1 MYKRKRHSDKSKSV
15 SRKGSSKIMII
26 IGIVAAIAIG
36 GGIAAYF
43 ATSSSGSVG
52 SSTTSSSLVGSWHDL
67 HGVGVGV
74 YDRTLYLATHN
85 GLFKKANSGWEL
97 VGNDKSDLMGF
108 VVSPAREGVI
118 YSSGHPP
125 TGGNL
130 GFRKSTDG
138 GQTWQTISSVTSPM
152 PVDFHAMD
160 ASAADENLIYGSP
173 GGGNDMY
180 VTHDEGK
187 TWAKLSPPA
196 RVISLAA
203 HHTDANV
210 VYAGTTDG
218 LFVSGDQGKS
228 WERVNAALLEG
239 AITSVGF
246 SGNISY
252 AYVVPEQGDGY
263 IIKSS
268 DSGQTWAKT
277 DGQIPGVQ
285 GAWKFSEGENGEVYT
300 IVNQK
305 TTFGETA
312 SSVYKSADGGISWI
326 LEGTNNKSIA

>member
-1 MYKRKRHSDKSKSV
+1 MHKRKRHLDKGKSV
-15 SRKGSSKIMII
+15 SRRGSSKVMII

-43 ATSSSGSVG
+43 ATSSSGSGG
-52 SSTTSSSLVGSWHDL
+52 SSTTTSSQVGNWRDVH
-67 HGVGVGV
+67 GVGV
-74 YDRTLYLATHN
+74 YDGTLYLATHN

-97 VGNDKSDLMGF
+97 VGNDNSDLMGF
-108 VVSPAREGVI
+108 VLSPVREGVI

-173 GGGNDMY
+173 GGGNDIY

-187 TWAKLSPPA
+187 IWEKLSPPA
-196 RVISLAA
+196 RVISLAV
-203 HHTDANV
+203 HPSNANV

-218 LFVSGDQGKS
+218 LFVSSDQGRS
-228 WERVNAALLEG
+228 WSSVNADLLEG
-239 AITSVGF
+239 AVTGLGF

-252 AYVVPEQGDGY
+252 AYLAPEQGDGY

-300 IVNQK
+300 IVIQES
-305 TTFGETA
+305 TFGGTA
-312 SSVYKSADGGISWI
+312 SSVYKSADGGTSWI